1 MFSYEIFKNTFFIE
15 HLVSPR
21 LYDKGNRATKKKWKK
36 NAWLRVENTW
46 VFDEDIKIKW

>member
-1 MFSYEIFKNTFFIE
+1 MFSYEIFKNMLFIE
-15 HLVSPR
+15 HLVSPH